1 MGGSTGGIPGTGDS
15 QIGNTGGTTGITGAV
30 VPPPPPPPPQRGSLD
45 SVGGGGRTYFQQ
57 RPDVATAFNQNSQ
70 GLSPTQFS
78 QQHFQ
83 QFGQFEGNVSDPS
96 KQFYQ
101 PVFQPQYQNYNMGNP
116 MSISQYG
123 QMGNFN
129 PFMTQGQF
137 NPYANTM
144 QSPFSFQPQYQPQMG
159 MGMQTPFS
167 SGMSQPAPQR
177 VSSGPAQAIVS
188 RSAGLRGT
196 PNVMRRAEGG
206 ITSLMDAE

>member
-1 MGGSTGGIPGTGDS
+1 M
-15 QIGNTGGTTGITGAV
+15 
-30 VPPPPPPPPQRGSLD
+30 
-45 SVGGGGRTYFQQ
+45 GGGGRTYVQQ
-57 RPDVATAFNQNSQ
+57 RPDVATAVNQNSQ

-129 PFMTQGQF
+129 PFMMQGQF

>member
-1 MGGSTGGIPGTGDS
+1 MGAATGGGSTSFTQPMTGDEYNR
-15 QIGNTGGTTGITGAV
+15 QLQAGGTDQTIRASQAG
-30 VPPPPPPPPQRGSLD
+30 LF
-45 SVGGGGRTYFQQ
+45 GGG
-57 RPDVATAFNQNSQ
+57 PSNNQWNDIVTQ
-70 GLSPTQFS
+70 AGMQSPTGRPLAGS
-78 QQHFQ
+78 A
-83 QFGQFEGNVSDPS
+83 
-96 KQFYQ
+96 QFYQ

-129 PFMTQGQF
+129 PFMMQGQF

-144 QSPFSFQPQYQPQMG
+144 QSPFSFQPQSQPQMGMGG